1 MIFLQPYV
9 KTIIITIHFNDTWYE
24 TILGKRR
31 YLESFLIPPPWL
43 LFGHSFLANS
53 LWITSSYFRCRE
65 RSRCW
70 GLQIVNR
77 NRCWGVQSI
86 TCWTYCWCCCG
97 CLSTISRIGSIW
109 LAALAA
115 GASTTI
121 RLAAL
126 ASATI
131 RLARLSGSTG
141 VKYYLTWSRF
151 TIAT

>member
-1 MIFLQPYV
+1 M
-9 KTIIITIHFNDTWYE
+9 TIHFNDTWYE

-65 RSRCW
+65 RSRW
-70 GLQIVNR
+70 RSRIFSLNDTDR

-86 TCWTYCWCCCG
+86 TCWTYCWCNCG

-131 RLARLSGSTG
+131 RLARLSCSTG

-151 TIAT
+151 TIATYCYK